1 MSTPEALRGVPEAL
15 GRPELDESAMPTT
28 PMAMFTRWFGEA
40 RESGEAEA
48 ETLSLATVGSDGL
61 PAVRFVLLKSA
72 DEQGFVVYTNYRSK
86 KGADIDAHPA
96 ASLAFRW
103 ALLHRQVRATG
114 RVVPVAPEVSDAY
127 FASRPR
133 LSQLGAWASPQSK
146 VIDSRAELHR
156 RLTEVEQRFAGRDV
170 PRPLWWGGLRIEP
183 SVVEFWQ
190 GRDNRLH
197 DRLQYRRETDKEAG
211 NRAGNDGWLIERL
224 AP

>member
-1 MSTPEALRGVPEAL
+1 MSAPEAFSGVPDEF
-15 GRPELDESAMPTT
+15 GRPELDEAAMPAA
-28 PMAMFTRWFGEA
+28 PMLMFTRWFAQA
-40 RESGEAEA
+40 RSSGEAEA
-48 ETLSLATVGSDGL
+48 ETVSLATVGSDGF

-72 DEQGFVVYTNYRSK
+72 DDQGFVVYTNYRSK
-86 KGADIDAHPA
+86 KGADIDAHPV

-127 FASRPR
+127 FAGRPR
-133 LSQLGAWASPQSK
+133 LSQLGAWASPQSQ
-146 VIDSRAELHR
+146 VIDGRGDLHR
-156 RLTEVEQRFAGRDV
+156 RLTEVEQRFAGRDI

-183 SVVEFWQ
+183 SAVEFWQ

-197 DRLQYRRETDKEAG
+197 DRLRYRRDPDH
-211 NRAGNDGWLIERL
+211 DGWLIERL